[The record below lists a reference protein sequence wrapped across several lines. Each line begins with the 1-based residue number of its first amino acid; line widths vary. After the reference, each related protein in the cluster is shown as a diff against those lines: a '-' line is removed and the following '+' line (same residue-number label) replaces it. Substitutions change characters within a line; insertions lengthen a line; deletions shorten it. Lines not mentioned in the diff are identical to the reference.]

1 MTQTPKK
8 DPSSKLPE
16 DERPTL
22 PDIDVDDEAE
32 TLPRRRRDLPAENI
46 GSVTRPP
53 SDS

>member
-1 MTQTPKK
+1 MTPNPKK
-8 DPSSKLPE
+8 DQSSKLPE

-32 TLPRRRRDLPAENI
+32 TLPRRRELPAEEI

-53 SDS
+53 ADS